1 MRPIEKISITSKET
15 GYKIGN
21 YSILGDSNSMKR
33 VRANKV
39 ISYFEKTNNLSTEFE
54 PVDAFIKD
62 EESDNPDE
70 RKITYLYKQWDIE
83 VFTIP
88 NPQQYEYIENQFIDL
103 ILSMV
108 KCEII
113 YNEPAT
119 NEFTYYNCHEDLH
132 TNFFYEVRDTLLIL
146 HVSFCIKKAYGGED
160 MIIPNAKLR
169 VSLRSSTVINN

>member
-1 MRPIEKISITSKET
+1 MKPIPKLFVTTQKT
-15 GYKIGN
+15 GYKIDD
-21 YSILGDSNSMKR
+21 YSILGEDNSMKR
-33 VRANKV
+33 VMANKV
-39 ISYFEKTNNLSTEFE
+39 ISFLEKTRNLSTEFE
-54 PVDAFIKD
+54 PVNAFIKD

-88 NPQQYEYIENQFIDL
+88 NPDQNEYIENQYIDL
-103 ILSMV
+103 LLSMI

-113 YNEPAT
+113 YEDPST
-119 NEFTYYNCHEDLH
+119 NEFTYYNCYDDLH

-146 HVSFCIKKAYGGED
+146 HVSFCIKKAYGGQD

-169 VSLRSSTVINN
+169 VSLRSNTVINN